1 MSNPFQIV
9 PSDTFL
15 NILNQNNYSVVDM
28 DEDYRAEQDWMFEN
42 DCNIMEEQILQQE
55 PLMPERS
62 KAFVGGELLQ
72 KYKKNKDDELLKK
85 NKEVF
90 QANQSKSIYLNK
102 IQQLIDKPTMVGKP
116 KQTRQKVIVDSDSSD
131 GKNRLAKN
139 RESARNSRKRK
150 KIYIEL
156 LENKVKE
163 LTEQLQQLEYVVQQN
178 KIKHLQLE
186 NFIEDYHRSITQLN
200 DQTSIHLLHENFGA
214 TSQRRWMVCTELI
227 NLLIETTIP
236 IEVKKLM
243 ESAKKGTDMFIQPL
257 LQHNPCLNYRDYFK
271 QGTIDLEIATKNFG
285 LAYDKIR
292 EQVFALERLKLDV
305 IQKLGAHSYI
315 EYLNSQQL

>member
-42 DCNIMEEQILQQE
+42 DCNVMEEQILQQE

-62 KAFVGGELLQ
+62 KALIGGELLQ

-150 KIYIEL
+150 KVYIEL
-156 LENKVKE
+156 LEIKVKE

-186 NFIEDYHRSITQLN
+186 NFIEDYHRSIAQLN
-200 DQTSIHLLHENFGA
+200 DTTSIQLLHENFGA

-292 EQVFALERLKLDV
+292 EQVFALERFKQDI

>member
-9 PSDTFL
+9 PSDSFL
-15 NILNQNNYSVVDM
+15 NILNQNNVSVVDV

-42 DCNIMEEQILQQE
+42 DCNFMEEQILQQQ

-62 KAFVGGELLQ
+62 KALVGGQLLQ
-72 KYKKNKDDELLKK
+72 KYKKNQEEDLLKK

-102 IQQLIDKPTMVGKP
+102 IQQLIDKPTAVGKP

-163 LTEQLQQLEYVVQQN
+163 LTEQLQQLECVVQQN
-178 KIKHLQLE
+178 KIKNIQLE

-200 DQTSIHLLHENFGA
+200 GLPTIQQLHEQYGA
-214 TSQRRWMVCTELI
+214 TSQRRWSVCTELI

-305 IQKLGAHSYI
+305 IQILGPDSYI
-315 EYLNSQQL
+315 EYLNSLTY

>member
-15 NILNQNNYSVVDM
+15 NIINQNNYSVVYM

-42 DCNIMEEQILQQE
+42 DCNIMEEQVLQQA
-55 PLMPERS
+55 PIMPERS
-62 KAFVGGELLQ
+62 KALVGGELLQ
-72 KYKKNKDDELLKK
+72 KFKKNKDEELLKK

-90 QANQSKSIYLNK
+90 QTNQSKSLYLNK
-102 IQQLIDKPTMVGKP
+102 IQQLIDKPTLVGKQ

-131 GKNRLAKN
+131 GKNRLVKN

-156 LENKVKE
+156 LENKVQE

-178 KIKHLQLE
+178 KIKNIQLE

-200 DQTSIHLLHENFGA
+200 DLHSIKLLHDNFGA
-214 TSQRRWMVCTELI
+214 TSQRRWIVCTELI

-243 ESAKKGTDMFIQPL
+243 ESAKKGTDMFIQPIL
-257 LQHNPCLNYRDYFK
+257 EHNPCLNYRDYFK
-271 QGTIDLEIATKNFG
+271 QGTIDLELATKNFG
-285 LAYDKIR
+285 IAYDKIR
-292 EQVFALERLKLDV
+292 EQVFALERLKLEI
-305 IQKLGAHSYI
+305 IQKLGSNSYI
-315 EYLNSQQL
+315 EYLNQQYL